1 MRIDRIKYT
10 AHYDEYG
17 VLKDQWIGLESPDET
32 ENPEA
37 AIDEIKAITERW
49 YQKQN
54 PHLQPQGPPRADEC
68 NIFTGPRVIEV
79 ERTSEDVRV
88 AELIRNI
95 YRCTE
100 FEGENGLATYCKL
113 ASAHPEAQ
121 AAYDV
126 MKNKLVAKETKGILE
141 ATNALTDKIN
151 ADPSLKKQLTD
162 LSKLS
167 TKNKK

>member
-1 MRIDRIKYT
+1 MRIDRVKYT

-17 VLKDQWIGLESPDET
+17 QLKDQWIGLESPDET

-54 PHLQPQGPPRADEC
+54 PNLQPQGPPRADEG
-68 NIFTGPRVIEV
+68 NIFSGPRVIAV

-88 AELIRNI
+88 AELIRDI

-100 FEGENGLATYCKL
+100 FEGDDGLVSYYKL

-126 MKNKLVAKETKGILE
+126 MKNKLVSKETKEILDTTE
-141 ATNALTDKIN
+141 TL
-151 ADPSLKKQLTD
+151 SLLIKESGQQSYESLD
-162 LSKLS
+162 D
-167 TKNKK
+167 NK

>member
-1 MRIDRIKYT
+1 MRIDRVKYT
-10 AHYDEYG
+10 AHYDEFG

-54 PHLQPQGPPRADEC
+54 PHLQPQGPPRADDG
-68 NIFTGPRVIEV
+68 NIFAGPRVISV

-88 AELIRNI
+88 AELIRDI

-100 FEGENGLATYCKL
+100 YEGENGLVTYYKL

-126 MKNKLVAKETKGILE
+126 MKNKLVAKETKEILDTTE
-141 ATNALTDKIN
+141 TL
-151 ADPSLKKQLTD
+151 SLLIKESGLQSYESLD
-162 LSKLS
+162 D
-167 TKNKK
+167 NK